1 MGERCRP
8 RIARSYCS
16 ICASR
21 WSSSSDL
28 VGDLD
33 ALARDAGTDQP
44 SEPRSI
50 RLDDIVTRAIRRAQ
64 RRTGSVTIEVRE
76 QSPGVVMG
84 DAAMIERAL
93 MNVLDNA
100 VKWSPTNGTVHVDVT
115 GTAVT
120 VTDNGPG
127 IDAEEVPHVFDS
139 FWRAPAARSMPG
151 SGLGLSIVRRVVDG
165 HQGEVVIDA
174 NPDGGTRVR
183 IALSAA
189 AIEPS

>member
-1 MGERCRP
+1 MSAADRAELLLDLREQMEEF
-8 RIARSYCS
+8 
-16 ICASR
+16 
-21 WSSSSDL
+21 SDL

-50 RLDDIVTRAIRRAQ
+50 RLDDIVTSAIRRAQ